1 MPFTADLNP
10 KGSKSMDLLEMVK
23 MEDYLERRKA
33 LSSARPAVKP
43 AAKTATPAADA
54 ILAKPVSNNML
65 KSSADDIGT
74 EFKFNSK
81 QHMND
86 NMG

>member
-10 KGSKSMDLLEMVK
+10 KGSKSMDLADLVK
-23 MEDYLERRKA
+23 MEDYLSRRSVAK
-33 LSSARPAVKP
+33 PAVKP

-54 ILAKPVSNNML
+54 ILAKPVPTNML

-74 EFKFNSK
+74 EFRFNRN
-81 QHMND
+81 QD
-86 NMG
+86 

>member
-1 MPFTADLNP
+1 MPFNADLNP

-23 MEDYLERRKA
+23 MEDYLERRRA
-33 LSSARPAVKP
+33 LSTPRPAVKP

-54 ILAKPVSNNML
+54 VLAKPIPNNML
-65 KSSADDIGT
+65 KSSADDLGT
-74 EFKFNSK
+74 EFRFNSK
-81 QHMND
+81 QHAND